1 MDPSRDRGDEAVNW
15 VTAWQVTARSCMSV
29 QVAKALGVS
38 HQAIHGMLRTAL
50 NWVAALQATAKSC
63 MPVQVAKVL
72 GVSHQAIHGMLRTA
86 LKQLHGQHKPALQ
99 ALLATMT

>member
-50 NWVAALQATAKSC
+50 
-63 MPVQVAKVL
+63 
-72 GVSHQAIHGMLRTA
+72 
-86 LKQLHGQHKPALQ
+86 KQLHGQHKPALQ